1 MSSIIQISL
10 IGYCFWMFAR
20 QYGSPGRERT
30 HSSASN
36 TALYPP
42 DRKRVAWREIRDVL
56 SKQWRII
63 LTALMVANLTIFF
76 GMVFI
81 QDTAASQAPLIGG
94 SDVPKTLDWITCL
107 MESDG
112 NSTSCLSAAPRLGIA
127 ESRATATFLLAAVSP
142 GNIRVYEGFNDLIS
156 NSSSVLS
163 FPHYWSADRCF
174 QGGNPCYWSAVR
186 SFRGGNPCYEIPDQY
201 VHRVLRLQIPQH
213 DHKAEFTSYLEK
225 ATVRRHS
232 FELSGNELE

>member
-20 QYGSPGRERT
+20 QYGSPEREHT

-42 DRKRVAWREIRDVL
+42 DRKRVAWREIRGVL

-81 QDTAASQAPLIGG
+81 QDTAASQAPLIGRI
-94 SDVPKTLDWITCL
+94 DVLKTLDWIACL
-107 MESDG
+107 KESNG
-112 NSTSCLSAAPRLGIA
+112 NSASCLSAAPRLGIA

-142 GNIRVYEGFNDLIS
+142 GDTRVYKAFTDLIS

-163 FPHYWSADRCF
+163 FPRYWSADQCF
-174 QGGNPCYWSAVR
+174 QGGHPCSWSAAR
-186 SFRGGNPCYEIPDQY
+186 SIGGGNLCYEIPDQY
-201 VHRVLRLQIPQH
+201 VHRVLRVQVPQH
-213 DHKAEFTSYLEK
+213 EHKAEITSYLEK
-225 ATVRRHS
+225 ATVRGHLFGAIRK
-232 FELSGNELE
+232 LA